1 MRAKDTINEISGV
14 AAGQPTL
21 STLSTNRR
29 YFSVDMTATGK
40 SSAEGNP
47 ALTNPADIIGD
58 VQIEVGN
65 KLIRNVTA
73 DFLVLPRQ
81 VREARRV
88 SRATSSHRIRRNRRP
103 WLVQM
108 STILACK
115 CRHQQLS
122 RSARSRRPGFV
133 PCPPGAAPMKPC
145 NTPSTSGVNAEQN
158 DRASCGID
166 RFTWNGR
173 WRCPEYHRHQA
184 SGPLACIASSLD
196 VSTSPASKCSQTA
209 SSFDSHKRRRTIS
222 TCPLRSRGTTFSN
235 VAAVIEEHGQ
245 VFHATASPGAT
256 HRQGL
261 PARPVR
267 ARYTAIVESL
277 ASDYV

>member
-73 DFLVLPRQ
+73 DFLV
-81 VREARRV
+81 RRAKFAKLGRV
-88 SRATSSHRIRRNRRP
+88 IPNNLIPIEFAEIGDRGSV
-103 WLVQM
+103 LDEQ
-108 STILACK
+108 ILAWEMFGINTFTIRTITK
-115 CRHQQLS
+115 AGVVSPALS
-122 RSARSRRPGFV
+122 GVCAYDTV
-133 PCPPGAAPMKPC
+133 A
-145 NTPSTSGVNAEQN
+145 NTITSGVNAGKTVRRVMRQDPMYWNAAGGVQNITDIKLQGRSLHRIFFDGVDITRVEVLADGVKVFDRTKAQN
-158 DRASCGID
+158 DFD
-166 RFTWNGR
+166 
-173 WRCPEYHRHQA
+173 
-184 SGPLACIASSLD
+184 LARYDLD
-196 VSTSPASKCSQTA
+196 
-209 SSFDSHKRRRTIS
+209 
-222 TCPLRSRGTTFSN
+222 GTQFKF
-235 VAAVIEEHGQ
+235 AAVFDEHGQ
-245 VFHATASPGAT
+245 VFDALNVARELIVKVYSASGGA
-256 HRQGL
+256 L
-261 PARPVR
+261 S
-267 ARYTAIVESL
+267 AIVESL